1 MSDDVQSLIDLI
13 RIHGQSCHE
22 EEISKR
28 IRRILLEAGV
38 PERSIRSDD
47 AHKRSSYGGEVGN
60 LIVDLPGRGI
70 GNRRLLTTHM
80 DTIPAAVGSEP
91 AVDGNRLTNS
101 SSGHSLGADARA
113 GCAVLIHAI
122 GKLLRSGSDHPPC
135 TFVFFVQ
142 EELGLVGSKLLGLR
156 ELGEPFPVMGFN
168 FDGEDPAEIVNK
180 SIGTARLYI
189 TVQGIAAHGSR
200 PQNGIS
206 AAEIEAKAVAT
217 LAEAGW
223 HGAVDSKEGRGTA
236 NLGVLHGGTMSNQV
250 MSRLE
255 MLMEARSFQ
264 GPFRDRIIAEWKSEF
279 RRTVERYNSR
289 RGKKPYAGVA
299 FADGPKYDPFSLD
312 GQQPVVMAA
321 ERAVRA
327 YGLNPVLVADE
338 GGMDTNS
345 LVAAGVPSVGM
356 GMGLHN
362 AHQEDEWLDLDE
374 FHAACGIANLLC
386 AGDST

>member
-13 RIHGQSCHE
+13 RVHGQSCHE

-28 IRRILLEAGV
+28 IRRIVLEAGV
-38 PERSIRSDD
+38 PERSVRSDD

-70 GNRRLLTTHM
+70 GDRRLLTTHM
-80 DTIPAAVGSEP
+80 DTITAAVGSEP
-91 AVDGNRLTNS
+91 AVEGNRLVNR

-122 GKLLRSGSDHPPC
+122 KELLRSGSDHPPC
-135 TFVFFVQ
+135 TFIFFVQ
-142 EELGLVGSKLLGLR
+142 EELGLVGSKLLDLR
-156 ELGEPFPVMGFN
+156 VLGEPLPVMGFN
-168 FDGEDPAEIVNK
+168 FDGEDPAEIVNE

-189 TVQGIAAHGSR
+189 TIQGIAAHGSR

-223 HGAVDSKEGRGTA
+223 HGSVDRKEGRGTA

-264 GPFRDRIIAEWKSEF
+264 GSFRDRIIAEWKSEF
-279 RRTVERYNSR
+279 RKTAQRYNR
-289 RGKKPYAGVA
+289 RRDKEPYASVA

-321 ERAVRA
+321 KRAVRA
-327 YGLNPVLVADE
+327 CALNPVLVADE

-374 FHAACGIANLLC
+374 FRAACDIANLLC